1 MAIMHSKFERNEESY
16 EVRFFDPKSKHDLD
30 GLRKIV
36 ETPAVKKWMSNVH
49 GMGHRDLK
57 LWMSE
62 QGKDNEFLFAISDL
76 SNETGK
82 IHGFIYIYISEL
94 IRGCLEVSYAKG
106 AESPAGLTA
115 PALREVCK
123 LVRKYIFAKRPNKRS
138 APKIIAEIEEGNE
151 PSIKVIEK
159 AGFEKTR
166 SFDED
171 DNGIWTLNW
180 ENLE

>member
-1 MAIMHSKFERNEESY
+1 MSSKFEKNEETY
-16 EVRFFDPKSKHDLD
+16 VVRFFDAKSRHDLE

-57 LWMSE
+57 IWMNE
-62 QGKDNEFLFAISDL
+62 QGKDNEFLFAIADPDTD
-76 SNETGK
+76 TGK

-94 IRGCLEVSYAKG
+94 IRGALEVSYAKNSE
-106 AESPAGLTA
+106 APSGLTL

-159 AGFEKTR
+159 AGFEMTR
-166 SFDED
+166 AFDKE

-180 ENLE
+180 DNLE